1 MLTRGR
7 SVSPSFTTGDLGNS
21 SRLATRLYPC
31 LPDAPVLLS
40 TVSKLNVLKCMIVV
54 VTWMYMCG
62 MGVMRMNVIPAN
74 LDLDSYGV
82 TAQEPGT

>member
-1 MLTRGR
+1 MLTRGQ

-31 LPDAPVLLS
+31 LPNAHVLLS
-40 TVSKLNVLKCMIVV
+40 IVSELNVLKCMIVV

-62 MGVMRMNVIPAN
+62 MGVMRMNAIPAN